1 LWGVCRGSTIGG
13 VVISVVGR
21 LTMLHW
27 KPRLVAVAA
36 TLGLLVIALGG
47 AWLEDLYNLYW

>member
-1 LWGVCRGSTIGG
+1 
-13 VVISVVGR
+13 
-21 LTMLHW
+21 MLQW

-36 TLGLLVIALGG
+36 TLGLLLIALGG